1 MVSSHSVEQQL
12 KQIGCNYTAWG
23 STEAAQL
30 PRLLMDG
37 EQIYLAI
44 NGYYEGG
51 FGMLVVTNIRVLIVD
66 KKPFV
71 LNIED
76 LRYDM
81 ITEVNYGARLVIAT
95 MNIALPTRTI
105 YFSSWRMDKLQRSME
120 YVQEHVMRAKSAPT
134 NTSANPQN
142 AQPSAQT
149 QLPTDWFQ
157 NQSHHTLKPAHAIH
171 PVLRLARSAMTA
183 AGAAEEPFMQL
194 GRRSSQRGINPYAVA
209 AFARRRRL
217 PAFYTPS

>member
-1 MVSSHSVEQQL
+1 MVSSHIVKQQL
-12 KQIGCNYTAWG
+12 KQVDCNYTSWG
-23 STEAAQL
+23 STETAQL

-81 ITEVNYGARLVIAT
+81 ITEVNFGARLIIAS

-105 YFSSWRMDKLQRSME
+105 YFSSWRMDKLQRAME
-120 YVQEHVMRAKSAPT
+120 YVQEHVMKAKSAP
-134 NTSANPQN
+134 ANSSVN
-142 AQPSAQT
+142 AQA

-157 NQSHHTLKPAHAIH
+157 TQSRHGLKTVHTIH
-171 PVLRLARSAMTA
+171 PMLRLARSAMTA
-183 AGAAEEPFMQL
+183 AGAAEEPFIQL
-194 GRRSSQRGINPYAVA
+194 GRRSSQHGINPYAVA

-217 PAFYTPS
+217 PVFRTPSS